1 MSLGG
6 YKFAGKYCEKG
17 SLTDVQWALLV
28 HKTRLASFMASNALS
43 NAGWSFDQTGGDI
56 AFGTYG
62 NVIYSL
68 DSVGNN
74 YVSFMKHGTD
84 SPTYIAVITAFYWG
98 ASSQSNVGK
107 IDGPWQLRYGNEQF
121 IGASNSLFHR
131 LSRTQLTALN
141 LFSSISGATPLIPLG
156 FVMSTATGYS
166 GMTPSRSYSF
176 PSQSSFYA
184 GYAIKE
190 ARVIAF
196 ASKSVTQKAIHVSA
210 LGIGART
217 NIIPSSNT
225 NDTFATSFFGAYFGS
240 SGATSYGDC
249 VDIDAEDSDSYQ
261 YGATI
266 ILDSS
271 GNVQLATVGCP
282 GFSQFVQTVS
292 PQDYP
297 FGSVFFVSA
306 NATGRNSI
314 YAGSA
319 LIDFI
324 ASNVSPSKQTN
335 RMQAYAGGN
344 YLFVATENYTQ
355 SFPYGKFAFTSYQ
368 TILSSAVN
376 GYPALYVGWDPSN
389 PDITQASAWQLYD
402 GT

>member
-17 SLTDVQWALLV
+17 SLTDAQWALRV
-28 HKTRLASFMASNALS
+28 HKTRLAAFMASNALS

-56 AFGTYG
+56 SFGSYG

-74 YVSFMKHGTD
+74 YASFMKHGTD
-84 SPTYIAVITAFYWG
+84 SVAYIAIITAFKWD
-98 ASSQSNVGK
+98 SSSSTGQ
-107 IDGPWQLRYGNEQF
+107 IDGPWQLRYGDDPF

-131 LSRTQLTALN
+131 LSRTQLTTSN

-156 FVMSTATGYS
+156 FVMSTAAGYS

-184 GYAIKE
+184 GYAIKDE
-190 ARVIAF
+190 RVISF

-225 NDTFATSFFGAYFGS
+225 NDIFATSFFGAYFGGA
-240 SGATSYGDC
+240 GATSYGDC
-249 VDIDAEDSDSYQ
+249 VDIDAEDPDGYQ
-261 YGATI
+261 YGATF
-266 ILDSS
+266 ILDSR
-271 GNVQLATVGCP
+271 GEPQLASVSCP
-282 GFSQFVQTVS
+282 GFSQFVQTAS

-297 FGSVFFVSA
+297 FGSVSFVSA
-306 NATGRNSI
+306 NETGRNSI
-314 YAGSA
+314 YVGSA
-319 LIDFI
+319 VIDFI
-324 ASNVSPSKQTN
+324 ASNVSPVKQMN

-344 YLFVATENYTQ
+344 YLFVATSNYTQ
-355 SFPYGKFAFTSYQ
+355 TFPYGQLAFTSYQ
-368 TILSSAVN
+368 TILSSSVS

-389 PDITQASAWQLYD
+389 PDITQASSWSLYAE
-402 GT
+402 